1 MGILGL
7 GWAGLKVRD
16 RAAAA
21 RFFAGTLGMEQVRAS
36 DLRDDTVFRLPSGQM
51 IELFGPQ
58 SAEYTLHDSA
68 VVAGFEVDDVE
79 AFRRDMSERGVEFVT
94 EVEGGPKYGRWCYFR
109 GPEGGLFQV
118 FSRAKE

>member
-36 DLRDDTVFRLPSGQM
+36 DLRDDTVFRLPSGQ
-51 IELFGPQ
+51 
-58 SAEYTLHDSA
+58 
-68 VVAGFEVDDVE
+68 VFEVDDVE

-109 GPEGGLFQV
+109 GPEGCLFQA

>member
-1 MGILGL
+1 M
-7 GWAGLKVRD
+7 
-16 RAAAA
+16 
-21 RFFAGTLGMEQVRAS
+21 
-36 DLRDDTVFRLPSGQM
+36 FRLPSGQV

-58 SAEYTLHDSA
+58 SPEYTLHDSA

-109 GPEGGLFQV
+109 GPEGCLFQA